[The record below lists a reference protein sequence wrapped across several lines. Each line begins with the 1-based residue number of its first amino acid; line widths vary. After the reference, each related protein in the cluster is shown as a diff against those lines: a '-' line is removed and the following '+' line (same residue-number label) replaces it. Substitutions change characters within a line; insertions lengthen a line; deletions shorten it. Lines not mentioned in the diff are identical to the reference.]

1 MKIDYPTNNFGDYM
15 VVHYGISVRCKDDGA
30 HFPYFTYNDY
40 ILLRGE
46 NVNKTDDEL
55 YSMVI
60 EHMKNN
66 YKKHQ
71 HITLDEQLEDSA
83 FEEISISISKEVCY
97 AKEIKITK

>member
-1 MKIDYPTNNFGDYM
+1 MKIEYPTNNFGDYM
-15 VVHYGISVRCKDDGA
+15 VAHYEISVRCKDDGA
-30 HFPYFTYNDY
+30 HFPYFTYNDF

-66 YKKHQ
+66 YKKHL
-71 HITLDEQLEDSA
+71 HITFDEQLEDSA
-83 FEEISISISKEVCY
+83 FEGISISISKEMCY